1 MNRNGTLKILAIDPG
16 MRNMAHCF
24 MVDGALVDVG
34 RADIFKGDKISVCGV
49 FKAAADWCEAH
60 KEMFE
65 AADLVVVERQF
76 CDNKVTLSACLIVIQ
91 TVVQCYARGKALVV
105 HAMTIKRAF
114 NTITGA
120 HKTNKLASVEKVRT
134 LYPSIS
140 EAVRRKED
148 KLDDMCDA
156 VLMCQ
161 WLLTRSAQELHF
173 LLDRL
178 E

>member
-1 MNRNGTLKILAIDPG
+1 
-16 MRNMAHCF
+16 
-24 MVDGALVDVG
+24 
-34 RADIFKGDKISVCGV
+34 
-49 FKAAADWCEAH
+49 
-60 KEMFE
+60 
-65 AADLVVVERQF
+65 VVVERQF

-91 TVVQCYARGKALVV
+91 TVVQCYARGKTLVV

-161 WLLTRSAQELHF
+161 WGMTRSAQELHF
-173 LLDRL
+173 LTCRI

>member
-1 MNRNGTLKILAIDPG
+1 MKKFRILAIDPG

-34 RADIFKGDKISVCGV
+34 RADIFRGDKISVTGV
-49 FKAAADWCEAH
+49 YKAASDWCEAH
-60 KEMFE
+60 KDMFDE
-65 AADLVVVERQF
+65 ADLVVVERQF
-76 CDNKVTLSACLIVIQ
+76 CDSKVTLSACLIVIQ
-91 TVVQCYARGKALVV
+91 TVVQCYARGKSLVV

-120 HKTNKLASVEKVRT
+120 HKTNKQASVDKVRSS
-134 LYPSIS
+134 YPAIADVVQSG
-140 EAVRRKED
+140 AKGND

-173 LLDRL
+173 LMDRL

>member
-1 MNRNGTLKILAIDPG
+1 MT
-16 MRNMAHCF
+16 
-24 MVDGALVDVG
+24 
-34 RADIFKGDKISVCGV
+34 GV
-49 FKAAADWCEAH
+49 FKAASDWCEAH
-60 KEMFE
+60 RDMFE
-65 AADLVVVERQF
+65 EADLVVVERQF
-76 CDNKVTLSACLIVIQ
+76 CDSKVTLSACLIVIQ
-91 TVVQCYARGKALVV
+91 TVVQCYARGKSLVV

-120 HKTNKLASVEKVRT
+120 HKTNKQASVEKVRT

-161 WLLTRSAQELHF
+161 WALTRSAQELNF
-173 LLDRL
+173 LSSRL